1 MTQRRMKDI
10 TIVAQTKA
18 GTAGK
23 IKAAARVTS
32 KALAIHHRLA
42 EDEPHIET
50 EITNTT
56 IPRTMAAGAEAEVPV
71 RGGADSQTKAVHLA
85 KRLSWK
91 G

>member
-18 GTAGK
+18 GIAGK
-23 IKAAARVTS
+23 IKAAVRVTR
-32 KALAIHHRLA
+32 KELAIRHRLA
-42 EDEPHIET
+42 EDETHIET

-56 IPRTMAAGAEAEVPV
+56 ILRAMAAGAEAEAPV
-71 RGGADSQTKAVHLA
+71 RGEADSQTKAVHLA